1 MLNNRMVQYWL
12 GVFSILFLMGM
23 GPVSSAQGTY
33 VPPKIPE
40 KTQKK
45 FEEVVLASKAGHGEE
60 AIPEL
65 NELIARYPTW
75 TEPRHEL
82 SRIYYEAS
90 KFRDAITTLEKSIAI
105 DTASQIKQLYTLA
118 RLYEQTGDAEQAKNY
133 YTLFVAKADDSDPLK
148 QKAKEILN
156 QFAARQQMLNR
167 KYDITLVPLPSE
179 INTMNHESV
188 GRWTLDGNELFFTRV
203 VGPQEDIYIA
213 SLDSLSRQ
221 WKVSAFPHNSS
232 LNEGALAISPD
243 GKYLVFTSC
252 NREDGQGSCDLYV
265 SVRKNGTWTKPVN
278 MGPGFNTRAWD
289 GQPCFG
295 MDGSTIF
302 FSSGRD
308 GTFGGRDIWYMYQVS
323 VDSWSKPINAGP
335 GINTANSESC
345 PFISFDGNTMY
356 FMRDGDQG
364 MGDSDLYISRKGL
377 DGKWMPAENMGP
389 PINTT
394 TSEGALAVH
403 PNGKKGMLTRLTD
416 DQKNNLFEFDLPP
429 EFRSLPQQALHVY
442 FRDKIT
448 GLPIKCQLEIFETR
462 GNPETRL
469 SQWSNEDGR
478 IITTLQRNT
487 PYGIIANT
495 QGYLMYSAN
504 LDPDSSSSR
513 YIEISMIPMD
523 KAEHESVVLENI
535 FFETGS
541 SELLPASEPELK
553 KLLYTLKSHLSM
565 IIELRGHTDNV
576 GDDAA
581 NQQLSQARAKAV
593 FIWLTNNG
601 IQSFRITYKGYGE
614 TQPIANN
621 DTEAGR
627 KQNRRTEFYIVK
639 K

>member
-1 MLNNRMVQYWL
+1 MVKYWL
-12 GVFSILFLMGM
+12 GVFSILCLVGM
-23 GPVSSAQGTY
+23 GPSSIAQGTY
-33 VPPKIPE
+33 EPPKIPE

-65 NELIARYPTW
+65 NEIIARYPTW

-82 SRIYYEAS
+82 SRIYFESGNLKEAIS
-90 KFRDAITTLEKSIAI
+90 TLEKSIAI
-105 DTASQIKQLYTLA
+105 DTASQLKQLYTLA
-118 RLYEQTGDAEQAKNY
+118 RLYESTGDAEQAKNC
-133 YTLFVAKADDSDPLK
+133 YTIFVAKAADDDPLK

-156 QFAARQQMLNR
+156 QFAARQQMINR

-179 INTMNHESV
+179 INTMSHESV

-203 VGPQEDIYIA
+203 VEGQEDIYIA
-213 SLDSLSRQ
+213 SLDSLTKH
-221 WKVSAFPHNSS
+221 WKVAPFPNNTS

-243 GKYLVFTSC
+243 GKYLVFTAC
-252 NREDGQGSCDLYV
+252 NRDDGQGSCDLYV
-265 SVRKNGTWTKPVN
+265 SIRKKGTWTTPVN
-278 MGPGFNTRAWD
+278 MGPGFNTRSWD

-295 MDGSTIF
+295 LDGGTIF

-323 VDSWSKPINAGP
+323 ADSWSKPINAGP
-335 GINTANSESC
+335 GINTSNSESC
-345 PFISFDGNTMY
+345 PFLSFDGNTMY

-364 MGDSDLYISRKGL
+364 LGESDLYISRRGL
-377 DGKWMPAENMGP
+377 DGKWLAAENMGP
-389 PINTT
+389 PINTIQ
-394 TSEGALAVH
+394 SEGALAVH
-403 PNGKKGMLTRLTD
+403 PNGKKAILTRLTD
-416 DQKNNLFEFDLPP
+416 DQRFNLFQFDLPA
-429 EFRSLPQQALHVY
+429 EFMSLPQQALHVY
-442 FRDKIT
+442 FKDKTT
-448 GLPIKCQLEIFETR
+448 GLPIQAQLEIFEAQ
-462 GNPETRL
+462 GSPESRL
-469 SQWSNEDGR
+469 TQWSNADGH
-478 IITTLQRNT
+478 ITTTLQRNI

-513 YIEISMIPMD
+513 SIEISMIPLE

-535 FFETGS
+535 FFNTGS
-541 SELLPASEPELK
+541 AELLPASEPELK
-553 KLLYTLKSHLSM
+553 KLMYTLKSNLSM
-565 IIELRGHTDNV
+565 IIEIRGHTDNV
-576 GDDAA
+576 GEDAA

-593 FIWLTNNG
+593 FIWLTNKG
-601 IQSFRITYKGYGE
+601 IQSFRITYKGFGE
-614 TQPIANN
+614 TQPIASN